1 VSRFI
6 PTDIEELREAVA
18 AALAAEEPI
27 ELIAGGT
34 KRGLGRPPQSA
45 HTLDLSHLSG
55 IRDYAPS
62 ELILTAAAAT
72 PLAEIATALAE
83 ARQMLAFEP
92 PDWGALYGLDAGA
105 AQQTLGGVLAANLS
119 GPRRI
124 RAGAARDHF
133 LGFRAVNGYGEI
145 FKAGG
150 KVVKNV
156 TGYDLPKLMAG
167 SFGTLAV
174 LEEVTIKVLPQP
186 EEALTAVL
194 SGLDPAAAVRR
205 LNQALAGPYEVS
217 GAAYLPAAL
226 AGGSD
231 LALLRLEGPPP
242 SLAFRRDRLLAEI
255 GAQGRTAVLTGEAS
269 AALWRAIRD
278 ARPFVDLGER
288 VLWRISA
295 APARGAEIA
304 LAIARRLDASWYL
317 DWGGGLVWAA
327 VGGEAGEDG
336 GAAAIRAALRGSDG
350 RGTGHATLI
359 RGPQGLRAAVPVF
372 EPQPAPLAALAARI
386 KESFDPRH
394 ILNRG
399 RMIPAPR
406 ALRAGAP
413 IEGN

>member
-1 VSRFI
+1 VTRFA
-6 PTDIEELREAVA
+6 PTDIEELRDAIG
-18 AALAAEEPI
+18 AALAADEPL
-27 ELIAGGT
+27 ELVAGGT
-34 KRGLGRPPQSA
+34 KRELGRPMQLP
-45 HTLDLSHLSG
+45 HTLDLSRLSG

-72 PLAEIATALAE
+72 PLAEITAALAG

-92 PDWGALYGLDAGA
+92 PDWGALYGLDAETA
-105 AQQTLGGVLAANLS
+105 ARQTLGGVLAANLS
-119 GPRRI
+119 GPRRV

-167 SFGTLAV
+167 SFGTLAA

-186 EEALTAVL
+186 EEALTVVL
-194 SGLDPAAAVRR
+194 SGLGPAAAVRC
-205 LNQALAGPYEVS
+205 LNRALAGPHEVS

-242 SLAFRRDRLLAEI
+242 SVAFRRDRLLAEI
-255 GAQGRTAVLTGEAS
+255 GAQGRTAVLAGDAS

-278 ARPFVDLGER
+278 GKPLADLGER
-288 VLWRISA
+288 VLWRISV

-304 LAIARRLDASWYL
+304 LAIACRLDASWYL

-327 VGGEAGEDG
+327 VNGESAEDG
-336 GAAAIRAALRGSDG
+336 GAAAIRAAIRGGDG
-350 RGTGHATLI
+350 SGTGHATLI
-359 RGPQGLRAAVPVF
+359 RGPQGVRAAVPVF
-372 EPQPAPLAALAARI
+372 EPQPAPLAALSARI
-386 KESFDPRH
+386 KDSFDPRR

-399 RMIPAPR
+399 RMV
-406 ALRAGAP
+406 
-413 IEGN
+413 EGS